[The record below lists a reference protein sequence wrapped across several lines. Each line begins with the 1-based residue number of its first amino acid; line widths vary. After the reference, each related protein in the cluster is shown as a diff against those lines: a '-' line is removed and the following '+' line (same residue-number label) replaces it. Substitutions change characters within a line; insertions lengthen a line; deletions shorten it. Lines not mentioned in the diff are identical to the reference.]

1 MIYIF
6 IDVPEM
12 IREDGLEN
20 EQEVE
25 NEYQWGRVK
34 GVAMTDTERGWD
46 LNLGTS
52 ILASGESPP
61 ASDYKV

>member
-25 NEYQWGRVK
+25 NQYQWGRVK
-34 GVAMTDTERGWD
+34 GVVAGQLRARG
-46 LNLGTS
+46 
-52 ILASGESPP
+52 
-61 ASDYKV
+61 